1 MIRGPWTAAFRP
13 WAAARKACLALLAGW
28 LLVATGCTV
37 NPVTGKQQLDLMGEA
52 QEVEMGK
59 SYYPGA
65 IQSSLGPLDDDAV
78 QAEVKRVGNAVAA
91 VGQRPQLPWDF
102 TAVNDPEVNA
112 FALPGGKICITR
124 GLLSRLDSED
134 GMAAVLG
141 HETGH
146 VTARHAVSAY
156 NRQILATAVLVG
168 GGIYME
174 ANDVKNR
181 ELISLAAVIGA
192 QMVLANYSRDQERQS
207 DELGLDYAVK
217 AGYSPM
223 GMVET
228 HKVLLSLQKT
238 RPGAIERLFA
248 SHPMSAE
255 RLATAEKRVAALP
268 PEIRDRPLKV
278 APLREAA
285 SRVFADRP
293 AWDLAADAQGLLAKK
308 KNAEAE
314 GKLAEAVRLSPK
326 AGVLRSLHAASLA
339 ELKRNEA
346 AIAEGRE
353 GARLAPKV
361 FTSQLVAGELLLRPE
376 PAASLACL
384 DRAEELLPGVP
395 DVSLLRGRALELLK
409 RRDDAIA
416 AYKETINRDPQGE
429 TGAAAYKRLQAMGVR
444 LQ

>member
-1 MIRGPWTAAFRP
+1 MSRRYVAWC
-13 WAAARKACLALLAGW
+13 CLLLA
-28 LLVATGCTV
+28 VATGGCTV
-37 NPVTGKQQLDLMGEA
+37 NPVTGKSQLDLMGEA

-59 SYYPGA
+59 QYYPGA
-65 IQSSLGPLDDDAV
+65 VQSSLGPIDDDAL

-124 GLLSRLDSED
+124 GLLSRMESED

-146 VTARHAVSAY
+146 VTARHAVGAY
-156 NRQILATAVLVG
+156 NQQVFAAVAVAA

-181 ELISLAAVIGA
+181 ELIMLGALIGA
-192 QMVLANYSRDQERQS
+192 QAWLAHYSRDQERQS

-228 HKVLLSLQKT
+228 HKVLLALQKSK
-238 RPGAIERLFA
+238 PGAIERMFA

-255 RLATAEKRVAALP
+255 RLATAQKRVAALP
-268 PEIRDRPLKV
+268 PEVRDRPLKV
-278 APLREAA
+278 APYRQATA
-285 SRVFADRP
+285 QVVADRP
-293 AWDLAADAQGLLAKK
+293 AWDLASDGQQLLGAK

-314 GKLAEAVRLSPK
+314 GKLAEAVRLAPK
-326 AGVLRSLHAASLA
+326 AGVLRTLHAASLA
-339 ELKRNEA
+339 EVKRTEA
-346 AIAEGRE
+346 AVAEGRD

-361 FTSQLVAGELLLRPE
+361 FLSQVVAGELLLRPNPTE
-376 PAASLACL
+376 SLACL
-384 DRAEELLPGVP
+384 DRAETLLPGIAEVA
-395 DVSLLRGRALELLK
+395 LMRGRALESLK
-409 RRDDAIA
+409 RRDDAVA
-416 AYKETINRDPQGE
+416 AYKEAVNRDPQGE
-429 TGAAAYKRLQAMGVR
+429 TGAAAAKRLRAMGVA

>member
-1 MIRGPWTAAFRP
+1 VHRRPWTVGRQSAGV
-13 WAAARKACLALLAGW
+13 LALAA
-28 LLVATGCTV
+28 LLVAPACTV

-59 SYYPGA
+59 QYYPGA

-102 TAVNDPEVNA
+102 TAVNDPQVNA

-124 GLLSRLDSED
+124 GLLSRMESED

-156 NRQILATAVLVG
+156 NRQILATAVIIG

-174 ANDVKNR
+174 ANDVRNR
-181 ELISLAAVIGA
+181 ELITLGALIGA
-192 QMVLANYSRDQERQS
+192 QMVLARYSRDQERQG
-207 DELGLDYAVK
+207 DELGMDYAVK
-217 AGYSPM
+217 AGYSPR

-228 HKVLLSLQKT
+228 HRVLLALQKQ
-238 RPGAIERLFA
+238 RPGAVERLFA

-268 PEIRDRPLKV
+268 PEIRDRPRKV
-278 APLREAA
+278 APFREATKGI
-285 SRVFADRP
+285 VADRP
-293 AWDLAADAQGLLAKK
+293 AWDLAGDAQALLAAK
-308 KNAEAE
+308 KNKEAE
-314 GKLAEAVRLSPK
+314 TKLAEAVRLLPR
-326 AGVLRSLHAASLA
+326 AGVLHTLHAASLA
-339 ELKRNEA
+339 EVKRQDA
-346 AIAEGRE
+346 AVAEGRD
-353 GARLAPKV
+353 GARLAPRV
-361 FTSQLVAGELLLRPE
+361 FLSQVVAGELLLRPD
-376 PAASLACL
+376 PADALTYL
-384 DRAEELLPGVP
+384 DRAEAVLPGIA
-395 DVSLLRGRALELLK
+395 DVSLMRGRALESLR

-416 AYKETINRDPQGE
+416 AYKEAVNRDPQGE
-429 TGAAAYKRLQAMGVR
+429 TGAAATARLRALGVA